1 MRVNQ
6 HSSKGSS
13 FQGGFGQVTFGLA
26 AALTVMLVVSA
37 ATGAGTS
44 MLGSAVGQGVNAV
57 IGLLCAAVCLS
68 RRKGDDGVAWLLIGA
83 GIGSWALGNAYFTY
97 FVGDMDPIPVPSPA
111 DPLWLVFYP
120 LVYAGVMSLGRRRFR
135 HLGAALWLD
144 GLIGALAVASISAT
158 LVIDLVLRANSDQG
172 FGAVAINLAYP
183 IGDVVL
189 ILLLVGLVVSGPV
202 RSSRSLIAASLGLVV
217 FAVSDTVYLAQSAA
231 GTYAVGGLLDAGW
244 LVGLLA
250 VAYASMVWEPLGKSA
265 HDRVHLG
272 APLVA
277 PALSGL
283 AALTVLLVQ
292 AVTDH
297 QQLGML
303 LATAALLLVIVRM
316 TTSMLR
322 NRSML
327 DALHRESVTDSLTGL
342 GNRRRLFADLPG
354 AVARSSGERPMAV
367 IIFDLDGF
375 KTYNDSY
382 GHAAGD
388 RLLTRI
394 GKRLQSD
401 VAGSGAAYRLG
412 GDEFCALLDV
422 HDRDAQQVAATLAG
436 NLAQSGQGF
445 VVTAS
450 FGCAIAPADGIDTS
464 ELMRR
469 ADRRMYEEKN
479 SRRPSAATQ
488 ATDALLAL
496 VHERYP
502 NLEDHT
508 SGVAMLA
515 RRVAER
521 LQLNTADTDA
531 TVCAAALHDVGKVA
545 IPDEVLDKP
554 GPLDDQEW
562 ELMRRHTEI
571 GERVLRSV
579 PALRAAAPLVRWSH
593 ERWDGGGYPDA
604 LTGDEI
610 PIGASIVAACDS
622 YDAMTEDRCYQASK
636 SPGEALAEL
645 RRCSGTHFRPEVV
658 DALCALLEE
667 PVATTSD
674 AAAPRRAS
682 FDTGLLMTGRP
693 PSLCSHG

>member
-1 MRVNQ
+1 MRVIR
-6 HSSKGSS
+6 HIKGSS
-13 FQGGFGQVTFGLA
+13 FNVRFGWAVFGLA
-26 AALTVMLVVSA
+26 ALLTAIFIVH
-37 ATGAGTS
+37 ATTDGGS
-44 MLGSAVGQGVNAV
+44 PMLGSAVGRGVNATV
-57 IGLLCAAVCLS
+57 GLLCAAVCFS
-68 RRKGDDGVAWLLIGA
+68 RRRGSDGLPWLLIGA

-97 FVGDMDPIPVPSPA
+97 FVGDLNPIPVPSPA
-111 DPLWLVFYP
+111 DPLWLAFYP
-120 LVYAGVMSLGRRRFR
+120 LVYAGVMMLGRRRFR

-158 LVIDLVLRANSDQG
+158 LVIDLVLRANGDQG

-189 ILLLVGLVVSGPV
+189 ILLLVGLVVTGPM
-202 RSSRSLIAASLGLVV
+202 RFSRSLAAASLGLVV
-217 FAVSDTVYLAQSAA
+217 FAISDTVYLAQSAA

-244 LVGLLA
+244 LVGMLA
-250 VAYASMVWEPLGKSA
+250 VAYASLVWEPLGERAS
-265 HDRVHLG
+265 DRVRLG
-272 APLVA
+272 APLAA

-283 AALTVLLVQ
+283 AALTVLVVQ
-292 AVTDH
+292 AVTER

-303 LATAALLLVIVRM
+303 LAAGALLLVIVRM

-327 DALHRESVTDSLTGL
+327 DALHRESVTDALTGL
-342 GNRRRLFADLPG
+342 GNRRRLFSDLPG
-354 AVARSSGERPMAV
+354 AAARSSSERPMAV

-375 KTYNDSY
+375 KTYNDTY

-412 GDEFCALLDV
+412 GDEFCALVDV
-422 HDRDAQQVAATLAG
+422 HDRDPQQIAARLAG
-436 NLAQSGQGF
+436 DLAQSGQGF

-450 FGCAIAPADGIDTS
+450 FGCAIAPVDGRDTS

-502 NLEDHT
+502 DLDDHT
-508 SGVAMLA
+508 SGVAVLA

-521 LQLNTADTDA
+521 LQLNSAETDA
-531 TVCAAALHDVGKVA
+531 TACAAALHDVGKIA
-545 IPDEVLDKP
+545 IPDEILNKP

-604 LTGDEI
+604 LTGNEI

-622 YDAMTEDRCYQASK
+622 YDAMTEERCYQASK
-636 SPGEALAEL
+636 TSAEALAEL
-645 RRCSGTHFRPEVV
+645 QRCSGTHFRPEVV
-658 DALCALLEE
+658 DALRAVLEM
-667 PVATTSD
+667 PAATD
-674 AAAPRRAS
+674 PRAAAPRRAS
-682 FDTGLLMTGRP
+682 LDVSPLMTGRP
-693 PSLCSHG
+693 PSLCAGG

>member
-6 HSSKGSS
+6 HSRDGS
-13 FQGGFGQVTFGLA
+13 FQGKFGQIAFALA
-26 AALTVMLVVSA
+26 AALTAMFIINAVTGIGSPAVSQ
-37 ATGAGTS
+37 GADG
-44 MLGSAVGQGVNAV
+44 V
-57 IGLLCAAVCLS
+57 IGLMCAAVCLS
-68 RRKGDDGVAWLLIGA
+68 RRKSDDGLAWLMIGA
-83 GIGSWALGNAYFTY
+83 GLGSWALGNAYFTY
-97 FVGDMDPIPVPSPA
+97 FVGDVDPIPVPSPA
-111 DPLWLVFYP
+111 DPLWLAFYP
-120 LVYAGVMSLGRRRFR
+120 LVYGGVMVLGRRRFR
-135 HLGAALWLD
+135 HLGPALWLD

-158 LVIDLVLRANSDQG
+158 LVIDLVLRANSDQAL
-172 FGAVAINLAYP
+172 GAVALNLAYP

-189 ILLLVGLVVSGPV
+189 ILLLLGLVVSGPAN
-202 RSSRSLIAASLGLVV
+202 SHRSLVAGSLGLAV

-231 GTYAVGGLLDAGW
+231 GTYAVGSLLDAGW
-244 LVGLLA
+244 LIGMLA
-250 VAYASMVWEPLGKSA
+250 VAYASMVWKPLGESA
-265 HDRVHLG
+265 YDRVHLG

-292 AVTDH
+292 AVTGH
-297 QQLGML
+297 QQAAML

-322 NRSML
+322 NRTML

-342 GNRRRLFADLPG
+342 GNRRRLFADLPR
-354 AVARSSGERPMAV
+354 AVARSSPERPMAV
-367 IIFDLDGF
+367 VIFDLDGF
-375 KTYNDSY
+375 KTYNDSF

-412 GDEFCALLDV
+412 GDEFCALIDV
-422 HDRDAQQVAATLAG
+422 HDRDLQHVAARLAG

-450 FGCAIAPADGIDTS
+450 FGCAIAPSDGHDAN
-464 ELMRR
+464 ELIRR

-479 SRRPSAATQ
+479 SRRPSAGTQ

-502 NLEDHT
+502 DLDGHT
-508 SGVAMLA
+508 SGVATLA
-515 RRVAER
+515 RRVAE
-521 LQLNTADTDA
+521 QLKLDAADTDA

-545 IPDEVLDKP
+545 IPDDILNKP

-593 ERWDGGGYPDA
+593 ERCDGRGYPDA
-604 LTGDEI
+604 LAGDEI
-610 PIGASIVAACDS
+610 PIGASIVAVCDS
-622 YDAMTEDRCYQASK
+622 YDAMTEDRCYQAGK
-636 SPGEALAEL
+636 TPEQALAEL
-645 RRCSGTHFRPEVV
+645 RRCSGTQFRPEVV
-658 DALCALLEE
+658 DALCSLLEA
-667 PVATTSD
+667 PTPAASPVVATLRH
-674 AAAPRRAS
+674 AV

-693 PSLCSHG
+693 PSLSTHG